1 MNKPQRSF
9 AMPYTYNPIQGR
21 GERLHSSSPITHL
34 HKQFIT
40 HTLQNQSREQ
50 RHRLPL
56 WLSGFFQRMK
66 QNEQRNDHQKT
77 TKRGENIRKR
87 QNIHI
92 YEFDEDD
99 EIKFFT

>member
-1 MNKPQRSF
+1 
-9 AMPYTYNPIQGR
+9 MPYTYNPIQGR

-50 RHRLPL
+50 RHSLPL

-66 QNEQRNDHQKT
+66 HACCYRAIT
-77 TKRGENIRKR
+77 TICDPRFNTI
-87 QNIHI
+87 IHVKI
-92 YEFDEDD
+92 
-99 EIKFFT
+99 